1 MQEPFSEPN
10 LQRFIHDFTSGVLDR
25 TLSSTEI
32 LRRHT
37 HHYKHHDSCQH
48 NRTNDVCIHELST
61 SNFLPTIMQPD
72 TVIYRVN
79 NPVVY
84 N

>member
-79 NPVVY
+79 NSVVY